1 MPNTIEIID
10 NKVWVNGNV
19 VIPEL
24 SQTEIDGLT
33 AYVSLLVASR
43 IFS

>member
-1 MPNTIEIID
+1 MPNTLEIID

-24 SQTEIDGLT
+24 FFLN
-33 AYVSLLVASR
+33 LLE
-43 IFS
+43 